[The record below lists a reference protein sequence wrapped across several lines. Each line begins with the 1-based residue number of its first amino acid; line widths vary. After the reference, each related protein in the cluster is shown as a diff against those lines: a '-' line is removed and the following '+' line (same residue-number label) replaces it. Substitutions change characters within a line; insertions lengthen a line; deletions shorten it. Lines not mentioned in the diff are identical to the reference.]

1 MKIISI
7 SKKKFEEL
15 KPLVLSKEIFNTEG
29 NIYEFYYNG
38 KKKVVKEFSKINT
51 KLYTN
56 QLYTISALDFY
67 KEYLPTNF
75 CIPNCILS
83 VNNNYEAFGTSFV
96 EGNNLS
102 TILNNRNI
110 NTKEHLLYLKKIG
123 EILQQL
129 KNIRDNTSLK
139 DIFLNDLHES
149 NFIVNKHNGELT
161 VIDLD
166 SCKIENN
173 DIFPARRLTPFS
185 LLNNVEGKYNI
196 NISDNSLGYVEPD
209 ENTDIYCYII
219 TILNYLYGK
228 NVNNMTKQEFYEYLN
243 YLEHIK
249 LDKNLITMFYKI
261 LTNEQNEN
269 PLNYLDSIKEEQVY
283 KAKEYIYKK

>member
-1 MKIISI
+1 MNIISI
-7 SKKKFEEL
+7 PKKKFEKL
-15 KPLVLSKEIFNTEG
+15 KPLVLSNQIFSTDQSV
-29 NIYEFYYNG
+29 YEFYHDG
-38 KKKVVKEFSKINT
+38 KKKLIKNFSRINT

-67 KEYLPTNF
+67 KEYLSTNF
-75 CIPNCILS
+75 CVPDCILS
-83 VNNNYEAFGTSFV
+83 VNNNYEAFGAPFV
-96 EGNNLS
+96 KGDNLS

-110 NTKEHLLYLKKIG
+110 NIKEHLLYLKKIG

-129 KNIRDNTSLK
+129 KNIRDNTPLK
-139 DIFLNDLHES
+139 DIYLNDLHES
-149 NFIVNKHNGELT
+149 NFIVNKNDRKLT
-161 VIDLD
+161 VVDLD
-166 SCKIENN
+166 SCKIGNN
-173 DIFPARRLTPFS
+173 DAFPARRLTPSS
-185 LLNNVEGKYNI
+185 LLNNVKDKYNI
-196 NISDNSLGYVEPD
+196 NTSDNALGYVEPD

-228 NVNNMTKQEFYEYLN
+228 NVNNMTKQEFCEYLN

-269 PLNYLDSIKEEQVY
+269 PINYLDTIKEEQVY
-283 KAKEYIYKK
+283 RAKEYIYKK